1 MRGPSIPSKNCPTAI
16 LYSHPLQQTLS
27 SMNISPAGNGGSSHL
42 GPWQHGMLNT
52 STDNRITNTNYGHSN
67 SNVGN
72 VSYSYNN
79 TINLGI
85 EEESRRIQ
93 EWLSPL
99 EPHKRHRDVRNC
111 RLKGVGE
118 WVLRRSEF
126 ELWCESKDESVDRT
140 LLCYGGQGVG
150 KTYIR

>member
-1 MRGPSIPSKNCPTAI
+1 
-16 LYSHPLQQTLS
+16 
-27 SMNISPAGNGGSSHL
+27 MNTSLAENEGSSL
-42 GPWQHGMLNT
+42 PGPGQHGMLNT
-52 STDNRITNTNYGHSN
+52 STDNRMTNNVHGHSN

-72 VSYSYNN
+72 VSYNYNN
-79 TINLGI
+79 TINMGI
-85 EEESRRIQ
+85 EEESLRIQ
-93 EWLSPL
+93 GWLSTL
-99 EPHKRHRDVRNC
+99 QPHKRHRDVRNG

-126 ELWCESKDESVDRT
+126 ELWRESQDELVDRT

>member
-1 MRGPSIPSKNCPTAI
+1 MRGSSIPSTNYPTAI
-16 LYSHPLQQTLS
+16 LPAHPLPTLPTMNTS
-27 SMNISPAGNGGSSHL
+27 SAGNGGSSLL
-42 GPWQHGMLNT
+42 GPWQQGMLNT
-52 STDNRITNTNYGHSN
+52 RIDNRMTNISYGHSN

-72 VSYSYNN
+72 VSNTINN
-79 TINLGI
+79 TINVGI
-85 EEESRRIQ
+85 EEESSRIQ

-99 EPHKRHRDVRNC
+99 EPHKRHRDVRNG

-126 ELWCESKDESVDRT
+126 ESWCESQEEAANRT

>member
-1 MRGPSIPSKNCPTAI
+1 MRGSSIPSTNYPTAI
-16 LYSHPLQQTLS
+16 LSFNPLPILS
-27 SMNISPAGNGGSSHL
+27 TMNTSATENGGSSLL
-42 GPWQHGMLNT
+42 GPRRQGMSNT
-52 STDNRITNTNYGHSN
+52 RIDNRMTNISYGHSN

-72 VSYSYNN
+72 VSNIFNS
-79 TINLGI
+79 TINVGI
-85 EEESRRIQ
+85 EEELSRIQ
-93 EWLSPL
+93 KWLSPL
-99 EPHKRHRDVRNC
+99 EPHKKHRDVRNG

-126 ELWCESKDESVDRT
+126 ESWCKSQDESVHRT

>member
-1 MRGPSIPSKNCPTAI
+1 MDPSATENE
-16 LYSHPLQQTLS
+16 
-27 SMNISPAGNGGSSHL
+27 GSSL
-42 GPWQHGMLNT
+42 PGPGQHGTLNT
-52 STDNRITNTNYGHSN
+52 RTDHRMTNTNYGHSN

-72 VSYSYNN
+72 FSYSYHN
-79 TINLGI
+79 TINLGM
-85 EEESRRIQ
+85 EEESLRIQ

-99 EPHKRHRDVRNC
+99 EPHKRHRDVRNG

-118 WVLRRSEF
+118 WVLQRSEF
-126 ELWCESKDESVDRT
+126 EAWCENQDGSVDRT

>member
-1 MRGPSIPSKNCPTAI
+1 MRGPSIPSKNYPTAI
-16 LYSHPLQQTLS
+16 PYQTLS
-27 SMNISPAGNGGSSHL
+27 TMNTSPAGNEGSSFL
-42 GPWQHGMLNT
+42 GPWQHGMFNPR
-52 STDNRITNTNYGHSN
+52 TDYPMTNTNYGHSN

-72 VSYSYNN
+72 FSYSYNN
-79 TINLGI
+79 TINMGI
-85 EEESRRIQ
+85 EEESVRIQ

-99 EPHKRHRDVRNC
+99 QPHKRHRDVRNG

-118 WVLRRSEF
+118 WVLQRSEF
-126 ELWCESKDESVDRT
+126 ESWCKSQDESVNRT

>member
-1 MRGPSIPSKNCPTAI
+1 
-16 LYSHPLQQTLS
+16 
-27 SMNISPAGNGGSSHL
+27 
-42 GPWQHGMLNT
+42 MLNT
-52 STDNRITNTNYGHSN
+52 RTDHHMANTIYGDSN

-72 VSYSYNN
+72 VSNSYNN
-79 TINLGI
+79 TINVRV
-85 EEESRRIQ
+85 EEESLRIQ

-99 EPHKRHRDVRNC
+99 EPNKRHRDVRNG
-111 RLKGVGE
+111 RLEGVGE

-126 ELWCESKDESVDRT
+126 ESWCKSQDGSVDRT

>member
-1 MRGPSIPSKNCPTAI
+1 MRGSSIPSTNYPTAI
-16 LYSHPLQQTLS
+16 LSSHPLPILS
-27 SMNISPAGNGGSSHL
+27 TMNTSSTRNGGSSLL
-42 GPWQHGMLNT
+42 GPWQQGMLNT
-52 STDNRITNTNYGHSN
+52 RADHRTTNTNYGHSN

-72 VSYSYNN
+72 VSYSYNS
-79 TINLGI
+79 TINVGT
-85 EEESRRIQ
+85 EEESLRIQ

-99 EPHKRHRDVRNC
+99 EPNKRHRDVRTG

-126 ELWCESKDESVDRT
+126 ESWCKSQDESVDRT